1 MEVVEPLPIVS
12 DVVTCA
18 RSVNKGSMNA
28 TKNKILRKDRFFAI
42 TFFDFFLMAKI
53 LSFDALDYP
62 ILKGFSRWKFLNYDG
77 AL

>member
-1 MEVVEPLPIVS
+1 
-12 DVVTCA
+12 
-18 RSVNKGSMNA
+18 MNA

-62 ILKGFSRWKFLNYDG
+62 ILKGFSQQKILNYDSVLKPLHKSQRLL
-77 AL
+77 AKSK